1 MKRWRR
7 FVAISIGC
15 VSLAMVAW
23 LDTSRTTGPL
33 PPVPDPPNRVAELV
47 PPPPPGPPPTLPG
60 EKSVAFTYGTASYV
74 PLGTGPAPRR
84 LTDQRPIYPPI
95 ARLNGIAGTV
105 VLDATIDG
113 LGRVVDPIIRQ
124 SVPMLDQAA
133 VDAVRQ
139 WRFEPRPVSQS
150 QKQSIRASV
159 SYR

>member
-7 FVAISIGC
+7 FVAIPVVCGE
-15 VSLAMVAW
+15 LAVVAW
-23 LDTSRTTGPL
+23 WYPSRTTGAL
-33 PPVPDPPNRVAELV
+33 PPVPDSPDRLV
-47 PPPPPGPPPTLPG
+47 ERLPPPPGPPPTLAGDEP
-60 EKSVAFTYGTASYV
+60 VVFTYGTASYV
-74 PLGTGPAPRR
+74 SLGTGPAPRR

-95 ARLNGIAGTV
+95 ARLHGVAGTV

-113 LGRVVDPIIRQ
+113 SGRVVHPLIRQ

-139 WRFEPRPVSQS
+139 WRFEPSPVSPS
-150 QKQSIRASV
+150 RKQSIRASV